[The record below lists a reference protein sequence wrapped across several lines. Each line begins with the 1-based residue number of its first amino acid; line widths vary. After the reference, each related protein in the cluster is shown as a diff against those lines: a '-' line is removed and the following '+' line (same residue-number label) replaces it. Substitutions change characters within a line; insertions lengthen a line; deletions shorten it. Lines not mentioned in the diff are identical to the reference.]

1 MRHTYI
7 IAELS
12 GNHNGSIE
20 LAKKTMLAAKEIGV
34 DAVKIQTY
42 TADTIT
48 LDCDSEDFQIHGG
61 LWDGYNYYR
70 LYKEA
75 YTPWEW
81 HHELF
86 DYANE
91 VGITLFSTPFDKTAV
106 DLLEECGNPIY
117 KIASFEITDV
127 NLIRY
132 AASKGKPMIIST
144 GIATEEDL
152 RLAIEVCKSV
162 GNEDITLLKCTSA
175 YPAPLNKAN
184 LMTIPDMA
192 KRFNVKVGVSDHSLT
207 NTLPVTAVAL
217 GASVVEKHIIL
228 DKSLGGVDSGF
239 SLSAEQFASMVKDI
253 REVEQEMGDV
263 YYPADPWSLPARKD
277 SRSLYVAKDMKAG
290 DIITVENVRSV
301 RPGFGLHPKYLNEIL
316 GKRVNQDL
324 EMGTRMSLNFVE

>member
-1 MRHTYI
+1 
-7 IAELS
+7 
-12 GNHNGSIE
+12 
-20 LAKKTMLAAKEIGV
+20 
-34 DAVKIQTY
+34 
-42 TADTIT
+42 
-48 LDCDSEDFQIHGG
+48 
-61 LWDGYNYYR
+61 
-70 LYKEA
+70 
-75 YTPWEW
+75 
-81 HHELF
+81 
-86 DYANE
+86 
-91 VGITLFSTPFDKTAV
+91 
-106 DLLEECGNPIY
+106 
-117 KIASFEITDV
+117 
-127 NLIRY
+127 
-132 AASKGKPMIIST
+132 
-144 GIATEEDL
+144 
-152 RLAIEVCKSV
+152 
-162 GNEDITLLKCTSA
+162 
-175 YPAPLNKAN
+175 
-184 LMTIPDMA
+184 MTIPDMA